1 VTARAPVARPAGRG
15 PSTRAVLAGLA
26 VVVVV
31 PYLVAL
37 VVLWSRPWWHLG
49 GDEALV
55 GLRSWDVG
63 GETPWLGPY
72 SRYGWNHPGPLL
84 FWILAAPVHLFGEVA
99 RGATTGALVVNAVA
113 AVAVVVLVARRA
125 GPVAA
130 AGSVALVA
138 TLVAGTQYVLW
149 SVWNPHVTLLAFL
162 AFLVAAWCIAEGDL
176 VGWPV
181 AAVTA
186 VFCVQSHVGYATVVS
201 VVGLVAVVL
210 AVVPWWRSGR
220 SRAAPAPRTVLV
232 VGGSFLGAVV
242 LMVPVLVDQAVGTGN
257 LVDLVAW
264 FGEGGRD
271 TLGLDAA
278 VGQLSRQ
285 LLPWGPWAGGAEH
298 IVPPFGSTVPLS
310 GWWLLVPAVAIGGT
324 ALVAARRRDLAVL
337 RLLALVT
344 SAAVVGLFA
353 IAAVTPPPFPYLF
366 VWIHV
371 VAAAV
376 WGTVVL
382 GLARA
387 AAAWTSSRWGSGAV
401 AGTAATTGEHAAVG
415 SASDGRVGVGAL
427 VAVGLL
433 ALVPVLALV
442 VVIPRTELPESATG
456 RAVGELL
463 PAALEAVPEGASF
476 SLAADDLYTRVVE
489 GLGTALVA
497 EGREIVV
504 APEASLAWGTFRE
517 GDPDSDPDVVLRLAV
532 GDEALAVGPPPGW
545 VEIARSDPLDPAE
558 QAERAALGRRLAAEA
573 ARQGRAGLLELYRFG
588 PWELVT
594 PDATGLEAEALE
606 RYVAL
611 ARQGQP
617 FALYLRLEDGG

>member
-1 VTARAPVARPAGRG
+1 MRATTPAAPAEGRG
-15 PSTRAVLAGLA
+15 LSTRAVLAGLA

-31 PYLVAL
+31 PYLVGL

-84 FWILAAPVHLFGEVA
+84 FWVLAAPVHLLGEVG

-113 AVAVVVLVARRA
+113 AVTVVVLVARRA
-125 GPVAA
+125 GLVAA

-138 TLVAGTQYVLW
+138 VLVAGTQYVLW

-162 AFLVAAWCIAEGDL
+162 VFLVAAWCIAEGDL
-176 VGWPV
+176 MGWPV

-186 VFCVQSHVGYATVVS
+186 VFCVQSHVGYASVVS

-210 AVVPWWRSGR
+210 AVLPWWRSGPVR
-220 SRAAPAPRTVLV
+220 RTRPARRTALM
-232 VGGSFLGAVV
+232 VGGSFVGAAV

-257 LVDLVAW
+257 LVDLVDW

-310 GWWLLVPAVAIGGT
+310 GWWLLVPAVALGT
-324 ALVAARRRDLAVL
+324 TTLVAVRRRDLTVL

-371 VAAAV
+371 VAAAL
-376 WGTVVL
+376 WASVVL

-387 AAAWTSSRWGSGAV
+387 AVAWASTRWGSGAV
-401 AGTAATTGEHAAVG
+401 TPTSPEPAALG
-415 SASDGRVGVGAL
+415 SSSNGRVGVGSL

-433 ALVPVLALV
+433 AVVPVLALV
-442 VVIPRTELPESATG
+442 VVIPRTELPESPTG
-456 RAVGELL
+456 RAVGDLL
-463 PAALEAVPEGASF
+463 PAALDAVPEGASF
-476 SLAADDLYTRVVE
+476 SLTSEGLYTRVVE
-489 GLGTALVA
+489 GLGTELVA

-504 APEASLAWGTFRE
+504 APESSLAWGTFRE
-517 GDPDSDPDVVLRLAV
+517 GDPDADPDVVLRVAR
-532 GDEALAVGPPPGW
+532 GDEALAAGPPPGW
-545 VEIARSDPLDPAE
+545 VEIARSDPLDPVE
-558 QAERAALGRRLAAEA
+558 QAERAALGRQLAAEA
-573 ARQGRAGLLELYRFG
+573 AREGRAGLLELYRFG

-594 PDATGLEAEALE
+594 PDATGLEAEPLE

-617 FALYLRLEDGG
+617 FALYVRQENG